1 MFCAYIFR
9 PAKNPFQVQTVM
21 YFDGSILYG
30 PLDHQKLFLGVSC
43 VQLEMLKQ
51 AEREVQGISVI
62 FTQNSAGASI
72 FWIVI
77 TSVTIQ
83 YLVHSQSLHVLLP
96 ELTVCFHWTDG
107 KREFWKSQRDKNDW
121 DWYTQADLLYNL
133 EWKIIPH
140 T

>member
-72 FWIVI
+72 F
-77 TSVTIQ
+77 
-83 YLVHSQSLHVLLP
+83 
-96 ELTVCFHWTDG
+96 
-107 KREFWKSQRDKNDW
+107 
-121 DWYTQADLLYNL
+121 
-133 EWKIIPH
+133 
-140 T
+140 